1 MGGGFSFDSG
11 LLPLMGWGLGGDR
24 GARGVCAAAEKE
36 QLSTPEKNGCAGD
49 GGPISKL
56 EVLGP
61 VLKPLGSGQS

>member
-1 MGGGFSFDSG
+1 
-11 LLPLMGWGLGGDR
+11 MGWGLGGDR